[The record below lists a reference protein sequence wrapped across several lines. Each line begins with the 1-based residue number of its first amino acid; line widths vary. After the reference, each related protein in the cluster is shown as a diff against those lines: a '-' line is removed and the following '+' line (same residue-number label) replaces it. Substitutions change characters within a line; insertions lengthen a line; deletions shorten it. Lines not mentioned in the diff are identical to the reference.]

1 MQSHPEDRIDSI
13 PEPSPMA
20 IAGAILAQRTI
31 RHLDRQKN
39 EQRATDKS
47 NRITEQH
54 KGFSLENSAN
64 GM

>member
-1 MQSHPEDRIDSI
+1 
-13 PEPSPMA
+13 MA

-31 RHLDRQKN
+31 RHLDRQKR
-39 EQRATDKS
+39 EQRVTDKS